1 MEDLD
6 DVFSNIAHSRYVLP
20 QTIEDFGLKDMG
32 SDVEIT
38 TRESEIGNDI
48 MGRRRQIKYK
58 IRYLET
64 KRTLADLL
72 QDSSF
77 LKANK
82 RDL

>member
-1 MEDLD
+1 
-6 DVFSNIAHSRYVLP
+6 
-20 QTIEDFGLKDMG
+20 MG

-77 LKANK
+77 LKADK